1 MKCRCGLDGTQSRES
16 VTEEV
21 LLLLILKS
29 ICSAELTGSVLHCN
43 MNQLFLE
50 TIDQMSIA
58 IATNN

>member
-43 MNQLFLE
+43 MKQLFLE